1 MDFTQKQK
9 YEILAEQLKKEDG
22 LEELLKATFKF
33 IMQAEQEEYVRETGD
48 YRNGYRPRKITGY
61 GRIFELQVPR
71 VRQGTFRPMLLG
83 VLKSEEEECRK
94 LAFALYS
101 EGLTT
106 SQVGR
111 IYERIYGRCY
121 STSQVSRMFEFA
133 RGEAQAWQNRP
144 LEEYY
149 PILYIDATF
158 VMTRRGGECGKEAF
172 YTILAVRADG
182 SREVLAI
189 VNSPTES
196 ATFWHEIFHGLKR
209 RGMRRTTLVVSD
221 GLKGIEDTIAEEWN
235 GAAVQLCAVH
245 LMRECVA
252 QVKPADRREVT
263 EDLKSVFRTG
273 ERGRTM
279 QAGYADWQALCR
291 KWGRRYPA
299 FKSKGQDERYL
310 LYFSFLMYDPRIQS
324 MIYTTNWIE
333 RLNRDHKRVLKMR
346 GAMPDIDSVIL
357 LMCNVAISRTAYSRR
372 ITAFFNDTEH
382 FDWEK

>member
-1 MDFTQKQK
+1 
-9 YEILAEQLKKEDG
+9 
-22 LEELLKATFKF
+22 
-33 IMQAEQEEYVRETGD
+33 
-48 YRNGYRPRKITGY
+48 
-61 GRIFELQVPR
+61 
-71 VRQGTFRPMLLG
+71 
-83 VLKSEEEECRK
+83 
-94 LAFALYS
+94 
-101 EGLTT
+101 
-106 SQVGR
+106 
-111 IYERIYGRCY
+111 
-121 STSQVSRMFEFA
+121 
-133 RGEAQAWQNRP
+133 
-144 LEEYY
+144 
-149 PILYIDATF
+149 
-158 VMTRRGGECGKEAF
+158 
-172 YTILAVRADG
+172 
-182 SREVLAI
+182 
-189 VNSPTES
+189 
-196 ATFWHEIFHGLKR
+196 
-209 RGMRRTTLVVSD
+209 
-221 GLKGIEDTIAEEWN
+221 
-235 GAAVQLCAVH
+235 
-245 LMRECVA
+245 MRECVA

-299 FKSKGQDERYL
+299 FKSKGQNERYL